1 METLNNNHDELNELD
16 DIRQQLNAIKNKVDE
31 QGHLNVRL
39 VKEAIKNKMRNVHRT
54 SMMFAAASMFCMPL
68 FIWMKY
74 EENLSWP
81 LIIVTIVM
89 MLGSIIADYF
99 INRID
104 VQRMGDDM
112 VETARRLTKLKSN
125 RSKSHRINLTVAL
138 LWLLWF
144 IYEFYTSHL
153 SMGVQA
159 ARMSVIPIIVG
170 ATIGASLGVFIYHRM
185 QCDIDEII
193 RQINDVTRDPS
204 NNKK

>member
-1 METLNNNHDELNELD
+1 MENPNNITNNEFNELD
-16 DIRQQLNAIKNKVDE
+16 DMRQQINAIKDKVEE

-39 VKEAIKNKMRNVHRT
+39 VKDAIRGKMKGVHHT
-54 SMMFAAASMFCMPL
+54 IMLLAVATMLCMPL

-89 MLGSIIADYF
+89 MLGSLIADYF

-104 VQRMGDDM
+104 VSRMGDDM
-112 VETARRLTKLKSN
+112 VETARRLTQMKAH
-125 RSKSHRINLTVAL
+125 RSKAHRISLTAAL

-153 SMGVQA
+153 SMGVEA
-159 ARMSVIPIIVG
+159 ARLSVIPLIAG
-170 ATIGASLGVFIYHRM
+170 ATLGATLGVFIYHKM
-185 QCDIDEII
+185 QCANDEMI
-193 RQINDVTRDPS
+193 RQINEITRDQ
-204 NNKK
+204 